1 MNQSE
6 KGDLFAGLHQPGN
19 PLLMPNPWDIGSTV
33 MMSNLGFKALAT
45 TSAGYAYSIGRLDG
59 DVGRDTMLT
68 HAAQLAGATD
78 LPVSADLENGW
89 GHAPDTVA
97 DTIRL
102 AWDAGL
108 VGGSIEDA
116 TGQPDTPIYEFGAA
130 CERVR
135 AAAEATR
142 ALPGRFMLCARAE
155 NFLFGRPDLN
165 DTIARLQAYQDA
177 GADLL
182 YAPGLRSLDDV
193 RAIVS
198 AIDRPLNVLAS
209 TRLSVADLAT
219 TGVAR
224 ISLGSAMARAAYG
237 AMIAASSEMQ
247 GDGSFTFI
255 SRSPGFADLNKLVD
269 PG

>member
-1 MNQSE
+1 
-6 KGDLFAGLHQPGN
+6 
-19 PLLMPNPWDIGSTV
+19 MPTPWDVGSTV
-33 MMSNLGFKALAT
+33 MMSNLGFRALAT

-59 DVGRDTMLT
+59 DVGRSAMLT
-68 HAAQLAGATD
+68 HAAQLVAATD

-89 GHAPDTVA
+89 DHAPDAVA

-116 TGQPDTPIYEFGAA
+116 TGEPDAPIYDLGVA

-135 AAAEATR
+135 AAAEAAR

-155 NFLFGRPDLN
+155 NFLFGRPDLK
-165 DTIARLQAYQDA
+165 DTIARLQGYQDA

-198 AIDRPLNVLAS
+198 ATDRPLNVLAN
-209 TRLSVADLAT
+209 THLSVNDLASA
-219 TGVAR
+219 GVAR
-224 ISLGSAMARAAYG
+224 ISQGSAMARAAYG
-237 AMIAASSEMQ
+237 AMIAASNEMQ
-247 GDGSFTFI
+247 RDGSFAFI
-255 SRSPGFADLNKLVD
+255 RQSPGFTDLNKLVD
-269 PG
+269 PD